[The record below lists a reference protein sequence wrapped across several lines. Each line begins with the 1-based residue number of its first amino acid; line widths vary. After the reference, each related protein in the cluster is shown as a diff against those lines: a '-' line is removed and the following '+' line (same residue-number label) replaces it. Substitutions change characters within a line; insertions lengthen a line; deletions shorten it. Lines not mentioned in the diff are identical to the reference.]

1 VRERVATRGVAGV
14 GRLTL
19 VLGLVMAIGPLAI
32 DMYLPALPALQAQ
45 FATSESR
52 VQQTLSA
59 YLLGLALGQLVFGP
73 IADRYGRKPPLLG
86 GLAAF
91 ALASAGCALA
101 GTIEHFVALRF
112 AQALGGAS
120 GMVVIRAVIRDRFDE
135 IQSARVLSLM
145 MLVMGAAPI
154 LAPLA
159 GGWLLVNSSWH
170 WIFFFLAAFALLCLV
185 LVAFLLEESHP
196 VHKRSAT
203 LGRALRSTLPLFG
216 DVRFLGP
223 VIVFIGAF
231 GCFFAYLAAAPFVFI
246 QYFGVPADRFGWY
259 FGANAC
265 GFIGVSQLNRRIVS
279 HYGVRRTLGW
289 GVALLAVASLVLV
302 VFSASEMAG
311 FAGVFVPMFFIIA
324 SIGLIASNASSIAM
338 APFGERAGGAS
349 SLLGSTQSAF
359 GVLASAAVGWIPAR
373 GAAPMAS
380 VIAGCAG
387 LSLASYLFLVRGR
400 SPNSG
405 PGA

>member
-1 VRERVATRGVAGV
+1 MRQRV

-32 DMYLPALPALQAQ
+32 DMYLPALPVLQVE
-45 FATSESR
+45 FATSEAS
-52 VQQTLSA
+52 VQHTLSA
-59 YLLGLALGQLVFGP
+59 YLLGLAFGQLLFGP

-86 GLAAF
+86 GLAVF
-91 ALASAGCALA
+91 TLASAGCALA
-101 GTIEHFVALRF
+101 GTIEHFVLLRF

-159 GGWLLVNSSWH
+159 GGWLLVNGSWR
-170 WIFFFLAAFALLCLV
+170 WIFFFLAAFAALCLA
-185 LVAFLLEESHP
+185 LVAFLLAESHP
-196 VHKRSAT
+196 VHRRSAT
-203 LGRALRSTLPLFG
+203 LGRALKSTAPLFG

-265 GFIGVSQLNRRIVS
+265 GFITVSQLNRRIVAR
-279 HYGVRRTLGW
+279 YGTRRTLGW
-289 GVALLAVASLVLV
+289 GVRLLASASLLLV
-302 VFSASEMAG
+302 VFSVSEAVG
-311 FAGVFVPMFFIIA
+311 FAGVFIPMFFIVG
-324 SIGLIASNASSIAM
+324 SIGLIASNATSIAM

-349 SLLGSTQSAF
+349 SLLGAAQSAF
-359 GVLASAAVGWIPAR
+359 GVAASAAVGGIAAQ
-373 GAAPMAS
+373 GAMPMAS
-380 VIAGCAG
+380 VIAVCAAVA
-387 LSLASYLFLVRGR
+387 LASYLFLVQKR
-400 SPNSG
+400 
-405 PGA
+405 

>member
-1 VRERVATRGVAGV
+1 MPVLKEGRV

-52 VQQTLSA
+52 VQHTLSA
-59 YLLGLALGQLVFGP
+59 YLLGLAFGQLLFGP
-73 IADRYGRKPPLLG
+73 IADRYGRKRPLLG
-86 GLAAF
+86 GLAVF

-101 GTIEHFVALRF
+101 GTIAHFVLLRF

-159 GGWLLVNSSWH
+159 GGWLLVNGSWQ
-170 WIFFFLAAFALLCLV
+170 WIFSFLVGFALLCLA
-185 LVAFLLEESHP
+185 LVAFLLDETHP
-196 VHKRSAT
+196 VHKRSAS
-203 LGRALRSTLPLFG
+203 LGRALKAVLPLFG

-231 GCFFAYLAAAPFVFI
+231 GCFFAYLAGAPFVFI
-246 QYFGVPADRFGWY
+246 QRFGIPAQRFGWY

-265 GFIGVSQLNRRIVS
+265 AFIAVSQLNRRIVFR
-279 HYGVRRTLGW
+279 YGTRRTLGW
-289 GVALLAVASLVLV
+289 VVGILAGAALVLLALSLT
-302 VFSASEMAG
+302 EMLG
-311 FAGVFVPMFFIIA
+311 FAGIFVPLFFMVG
-324 SIGLIASNASSIAM
+324 SIGLIASNATSIAM

-349 SLLGSTQSAF
+349 SLLGAAQSAF
-359 GVLASAAVGWIPAR
+359 GVLASAAVGWIAAR
-373 GAAPMAS
+373 GAVPMAG
-380 VIAGCAG
+380 VIAACAA
-387 LSLASYLFLVRGR
+387 LSLASYVLLVRER
-400 SPNSG
+400 SPK
-405 PGA
+405 